1 MESPRKL
8 CFCGLEHAGIL
19 IPFRSTDLEINRITF
34 LQSCVPV
41 RVSSVI
47 LIGGPLQAALH

>member
-47 LIGGPLQAALH
+47 LIGGPLQAVLH